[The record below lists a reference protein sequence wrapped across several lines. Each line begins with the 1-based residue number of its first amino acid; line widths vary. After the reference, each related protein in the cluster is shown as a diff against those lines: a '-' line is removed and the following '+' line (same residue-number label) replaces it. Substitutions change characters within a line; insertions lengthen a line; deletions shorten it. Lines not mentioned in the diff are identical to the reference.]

1 MFKEILQ
8 DLVDRTDG
16 GVAGLLMASDGIA
29 IDQYS
34 KGDGPFDIESVGME
48 YSVVLKGVQRAAEM
62 LDAGATKEVSIK
74 TERLTTVVRMLSDE
88 YFVALAVAPGGNVG
102 KARFLL
108 RSQRTKAH
116 RKPLTSWRPR
126 RNAFWCST
134 GPTSILLGTR
144 EPDVYGATTL
154 EDIELALA
162 DLAKD
167 LGATIECRQSNQEG
181 QLIDWLHE
189 ARDSFDGVVDQPR
202 WPDPHLG
209 FVA

>member
-34 KGDGPFDIESVGME
+34 TGDEPFDIESVGME

-62 LDAGATKEVSIK
+62 LDTGSTQEVSIK

-108 RSQRTKAH
+108 R
-116 RKPLTSWRPR
+116 TSAPK
-126 RNAFWCST
+126 
-134 GPTSILLGTR
+134 L
-144 EPDVYGATTL
+144 
-154 EDIELALA
+154 IENL
-162 DLAKD
+162 
-167 LGATIECRQSNQEG
+167 
-181 QLIDWLHE
+181 
-189 ARDSFDGVVDQPR
+189 
-202 WPDPHLG
+202 
-209 FVA
+209 

>member
-34 KGDGPFDIESVGME
+34 KGNGPFDIESVGME

-62 LDAGATKEVSIK
+62 LDTGATEEVSVK

-108 RSQRTKAH
+108 RASAPK
-116 RKPLTSWRPR
+116 L
-126 RNAFWCST
+126 
-134 GPTSILLGTR
+134 
-144 EPDVYGATTL
+144 
-154 EDIELALA
+154 IENL
-162 DLAKD
+162 
-167 LGATIECRQSNQEG
+167 
-181 QLIDWLHE
+181 
-189 ARDSFDGVVDQPR
+189 
-202 WPDPHLG
+202 
-209 FVA
+209 

>member
-34 KGDGPFDIESVGME
+34 IEEGDFDIESVGME

-62 LDAGATKEVSIK
+62 LDAGETKEVSVK

-88 YFVALAVAPGGNVG
+88 YFVALAVKPGGNVG

-108 RSQRTKAH
+108 R
-116 RKPLTSWRPR
+116 TSAP
-126 RNAFWCST
+126 S
-134 GPTSILLGTR
+134 L
-144 EPDVYGATTL
+144 
-154 EDIELALA
+154 IENL
-162 DLAKD
+162 
-167 LGATIECRQSNQEG
+167 
-181 QLIDWLHE
+181 
-189 ARDSFDGVVDQPR
+189 
-202 WPDPHLG
+202 
-209 FVA
+209 